1 MSNENE
7 ERRYAPRFA
16 RTVEDL
22 VFYTDTSQKD
32 YPVYLTSN
40 FEVRIKKRPEGEK
53 FAVFHVKD
61 LAVVEWYDGG
71 FSRLAGLIPFDGKK
85 MGLEEYVNSYPQ
97 LPLKPLFDV
106 AAELRANIHVRTLQ
120 VTYEVYRGDY
130 EELIGEAEA
139 TVVAVYIRP
148 PYSEQAAENQKFA
161 ITHSTRKRLLSKLP
175 PDVASQVDRIA
186 YIDKV
191 FGRRVGTL
199 PFIKVKFCL
208 PSQELARAF
217 DEVKKYLEGR
227 DEVVE
232 TVSEAEGE
240 ERAPVEIPDL
250 EVKPQELE
258 LELEPIAPATVPTV
272 QMPTVQTAVP
282 TAVVTAPPAPAKAEL
297 VKVYLL
303 AMKLPS
309 KYLVQQ
315 VKIEENV
322 EIRKWEGVAVDV
334 ASRLESIRRKCYA
347 MIEKAFAHIGEYG
360 VWIAVSEEAIEEV
373 REVSEYVRSELS
385 CLPQLR
391 QVKDVDLDAYS
402 VKAIPVYL
410 EPEDAKE
417 LLRAAVRHL
426 SEDVEELEARIKKAE
441 EEQKKQALLRLQQ
454 SLEYKRAL
462 LDAFKRFLERLS

>member
-258 LELEPIAPATVPTV
+258 LEPIAPATIPTV

-282 TAVVTAPPAPAKAEL
+282 TAVVTEPAPAKAEL
-297 VKVYLL
+297 VKIYLL

-309 KYLVQQ
+309 KYLVQR
-315 VKIEENV
+315 VKVEENR
-322 EIRKWEGVAVDV
+322 EIRAWEGAAVEV
-334 ASRLESIRRKCYA
+334 ASRLEGIRRSAY
-347 MIEKAFAHIGEYG
+347 ERVQRAFAHVEDYG
-360 VWIAVSEEAIEEV
+360 VWVAVSEEAVEEAKK
-373 REVSEYVRSELS
+373 VSEYVKKELS
-385 CLPQLR
+385 SLPQLK
-391 QVKDVDLDAYS
+391 QVKDVEVEKLYS

-417 LLRAAVRHL
+417 LLDAAVRHL
-426 SEDVEELEARIKKAE
+426 SADVEELQTKIKKAE
-441 EEQKKQALLRLQQ
+441 EEQKKQALDRLTKD
-454 SLEYKRAL
+454 LTYREAL
-462 LDAFKRFLERLS
+462 LKKFREFVERLS

>member
-1 MSNENE
+1 MI
-7 ERRYAPRFA
+7 RRPPRSTLSSSSA
-16 RTVEDL
+16 ASD
-22 VFYTDTSQKD
+22 
-32 YPVYLTSN
+32 VY
-40 FEVRIKKRPEGEK
+40 KRQ
-53 FAVFHVKD
+53 
-61 LAVVEWYDGG
+61 
-71 FSRLAGLIPFDGKK
+71 
-85 MGLEEYVNSYPQ
+85 YPQ
-97 LPLKPLFDV
+97 LPLVDLFRAIDDV
-106 AAELRANIHVRTLQ
+106 KAALYVRTLQ
-120 VTYEVYRGDY
+120 VLYEVYKGDY
-130 EELIGEAEA
+130 EELVSEAEA
-139 TVVAVYIRP
+139 TVVVVYACP
-148 PYSEQAAENQKFA
+148 PYSDHAAENQKFA
-161 ITHSTRKRLLSKLP
+161 ITHATRKRLLSKLP
-175 PDVASQVDRIA
+175 PGLAARLNEVMYVDKA
-186 YIDKV
+186 

-217 DEVKKYLEGR
+217 EEIKKYLEHR
-227 DEVVE
+227 DEAEVVE
-232 TVSEAEGE
+232 EAEGE
-240 ERAPVEIPDL
+240 EQERAPVEIPDL

-258 LELEPIAPATVPTV
+258 LEPIAPVTI
-272 QMPTVQTAVP
+272 QTAVP
-282 TAVVTAPPAPAKAEL
+282 TAVVTVPPPAKAEL